1 VIEFNVIKI
10 DNIGTNIAYNK
21 IMLKIAEEILLQK
34 RRTIPKNLLTKKG
47 NSWNVNLHS
56 RAMNSFLSFNKR
68 RGRKGVM
75 ECENY

>member
-1 VIEFNVIKI
+1 
-10 DNIGTNIAYNK
+10 
-21 IMLKIAEEILLQK
+21 MLKKAEENILQK
-34 RRTIPKNLLTKKG
+34 RRTIPNSLSKTKANG
-47 NSWNVNLHS
+47 WNGPFHS